1 MGITSNAAEA
11 DGNASNSGWS
21 SRLYQVRLIGGSMVF
36 SFQNWISAVDATA
49 PKPISVSDKRIF
61 DTGILDMAQ
70 LSAGDKAPDF
80 NLPGSSGASYALGDY
95 KSGPLI
101 LYFYPKDDTSGCTVE
116 GLDFTALIAEFAAV
130 NAKVLGVSPDSPQS
144 HDKFCKKHGLG
155 IDLASDESKAMLES
169 YGVWA
174 EKSMYGKKYMG
185 VERST
190 FLIDKNGVIAKAW
203 HKVKVP
209 GHAAEVL
216 EATKA
221 L

>member
-1 MGITSNAAEA
+1 MDISFSYKHIIGIGNLEMAEL
-11 DGNASNSGWS
+11 N
-21 SRLYQVRLIGGSMVF
+21 
-36 SFQNWISAVDATA
+36 
-49 PKPISVSDKRIF
+49 
-61 DTGILDMAQ
+61 TGD
-70 LSAGDKAPDF
+70 SAPDF
-80 NLPGSSGASYALGDY
+80 NLPGSSGAFYALSAY
-95 KSGPLI
+95 KGGPLI

-116 GLDFTALIAEFAAV
+116 GLDFTALKAEFAAL

-144 HDKFCKKHGLG
+144 HDKFCRKHGLG
-155 IDLASDESKAMLES
+155 IDLASDESKEMLQA

-190 FLIDKNGVIAKAW
+190 FLIDQNGVIAKVW

-209 GHAAEVL
+209 GHAVEVL
-216 EATKA
+216 AATKG